1 MTSPASQAHRVSRP
15 RRPSDPDRWPEP
27 CGRCGEHHQIAAT
40 WPDAR
45 VCGYCYQAAK
55 RITGTCACG
64 HQGILPG
71 RAGGRPAC
79 RRCSGVGLNL
89 DCAGCGAEA
98 ELHSG
103 GRWWACVL
111 GAAVDRLLT
120 SPQTGAMA
128 AALQPVAAA
137 LKSMTRANSG
147 LTWINQ
153 RHVQAF
159 LAELAV
165 RPAITHDTLDALS
178 AHPTREYVRGLLV
191 EHGAL
196 PRRDERRVR
205 YQAWSEQALQ
215 RLPDGQHRDL
225 MRRFIRWHLLRRMN
239 AMATVSEGT
248 FLQSKQTV
256 TVAIDF
262 LTWLTGRGLTLAQL
276 TQADLDAWQASGP
289 TTREAVTRFLRWAIN
304 TRLVSPDLTTT
315 PHRRGTSPKLGA
327 ASQDTAIQQVVHGG
341 ELSARDR
348 LAAILVIVFGQQIAD
363 VVGLTWTDVT
373 LTGEL
378 ATITLGTTAIAL
390 PPPLDDPLR
399 QLARIPTHSQTSAHP
414 NSPWIFRGNQPGQ
427 HITAARLRQRL
438 TRVFSARA
446 ARLGALHELTKL
458 APIPVIAE
466 ALGYAPA
473 TIERHA
479 IGSASTY
486 SQYVA
491 VLREPAS

>member
-1 MTSPASQAHRVSRP
+1 MSKP
-15 RRPSDPDRWPEP
+15 RKPGDPDRWPEP

-55 RITGTCACG
+55 RTTGACACG

-71 RAGGRPAC
+71 RVDDRPAC
-79 RRCSGVGLNL
+79 RRCSGVRLNL
-89 DCAGCGAEA
+89 DCASCGAEA

-103 GRWWACVL
+103 GRCWSCVL
-111 GAAVDRLLT
+111 GATVDQLLT
-120 SPQTGAMA
+120 SPRTGAID
-128 AALQPVAAA
+128 AALQPAAAA

-153 RHVQAF
+153 RHVKAF
-159 LAELAV
+159 LAELAA
-165 RPAITHDTLDALS
+165 RPAITHDILDALP
-178 AHPTREYVRGLLV
+178 AHPTREHVRGLLV

-215 RLPDGQHRDL
+215 RLPAGDHRDL
-225 MRRFIRWHLLRRMN
+225 VRRFIRWHLLRRMN

-248 FLQSKQTV
+248 FLQSKQVV

-262 LTWLTGRGLTLAQL
+262 LNWLTGHGLTLAQL
-276 TQADLDAWQASGP
+276 TQADLDAWQAGGP
-289 TTREAVTRFLRWAIN
+289 TTRKAVTRFVRWAIKA
-304 TRLVSPDLTTT
+304 RLVSPDLTTT
-315 PHRRGTSPKLGA
+315 PHRRGTSPKLSAG
-327 ASQDTAIQQVVHGG
+327 SQDAAIQQVVHGR

-348 LAAILVIVFGQQIAD
+348 LAAILIIVFGQQVAD
-363 VVGLTWTDVT
+363 VVRLTWTDVA
-373 LTGEL
+373 LTDEL
-378 ATITLGTTAIAL
+378 ATITLGATAIAL
-390 PPPLDDPLR
+390 PPPLDGPLR
-399 QLARIPTHSQTSAHP
+399 QLAGAPTHSRTSAHP
-414 NSPWIFRGNQPGQ
+414 NSPWIFRGNRPGQ
-427 HITAARLRQRL
+427 HITAAHLRQRL
-438 TRVFSARA
+438 TQVFSARA
-446 ARLGALHELTKL
+446 ARLGTLHEPTKI
-458 APIPVIAE
+458 APIPIIAE
-466 ALGYAPA
+466 VLGYAPV

-491 VLREPAS
+491 ALRQPVS

>member
-1 MTSPASQAHRVSRP
+1 MSPAARAHRVSRP
-15 RRPSDPDRWPEP
+15 RKPGNPDRWPEP
-27 CGRCGEHHQIAAT
+27 CGRCGEHHQIAAS

-55 RITGTCACG
+55 RITGTCGCG
-64 HQGILPG
+64 HRGILPG
-71 RAGGRPAC
+71 RVDDRPAC
-79 RRCSGVGLNL
+79 RRCSGVRLHL

-103 GRWWACVL
+103 GRCWACVL
-111 GAAVDRLLT
+111 GATVDRLLT
-120 SPQTGAMA
+120 SPRTGAVA
-128 AALQPVAAA
+128 AELQPVAAA

-153 RHVQAF
+153 RHVRAF
-159 LAELAV
+159 LAGLAV
-165 RPAITHDTLDALS
+165 RPAITHDILDALP
-178 AHPTREYVRGLLV
+178 AHLTREYVRGLLV

-196 PRRDERRVR
+196 PRRDERRAR
-205 YQAWSEQALQ
+205 FQAWSEQALQ
-215 RLPDGQHRDL
+215 RLPDGPHRDL

-239 AMATVSEGT
+239 AMAAVSEGT

-262 LTWLTGRGLTLAQL
+262 LNWLTGHGLTLAQL
-276 TQADLDAWQASGP
+276 TQADLDAWQAGGP
-289 TTREAVTRFLRWAIN
+289 ATREAMTRFLRWAVKA
-304 TRLVSPDLTTT
+304 RLVSPGLATT
-315 PHRRGTSPKLGA
+315 PHRRGTSPRLSAG
-327 ASQDTAIQQVVHGG
+327 SQDTAIQQVVHGG
-341 ELSARDR
+341 ELSARDQ
-348 LAAILVIVFGQQIAD
+348 LAAILVIVFGQQVAD
-363 VVGLTWTDVT
+363 VVRLTWTDVT

-378 ATITLGTTAIAL
+378 ATITLGATAIAL
-390 PPPLDDPLR
+390 PPPLDGPLR
-399 QLARIPTHSQTSAHP
+399 QLAGAPTHSRTSAHP

-438 TRVFSARA
+438 ARVFSARA

-466 ALGYAPA
+466 VLGYAPA

-491 VLREPAS
+491 ALRQPVS